1 MTSSFIRFLRRHA
14 WLMSDVSLEEVSLE
28 AFHSLGFLQI
38 IDDGV
43 AAISD
48 STDERSDE
56 LRMY

>member
-1 MTSSFIRFLRRHA
+1 
-14 WLMSDVSLEEVSLE
+14 MSDVNLEEVSPELR
-28 AFHSLGFLQI
+28 AFRLLGFLQI

-43 AAISD
+43 VAISD